1 MDCYK
6 VVSTTSRGRMV
17 VATKKID
24 RGTQLLCEIPT
35 AFVDHDIG
43 ISRMTNR
50 RDQLG
55 PSMLLAVQTIVA
67 MKKSESLA
75 QSMNDLCLSCDG
87 SPDAQANFNSAAFL
101 VNQKTTGSV
110 GLPKCRDVL
119 QQLQVNCFT
128 ATNGDF
134 SHTLGIGLYLQAAAI
149 NHSCDPNACQSFH
162 EETKALSIRATKD
175 IQPGE
180 EITITYIDIGKP
192 TSWRRRELRKTYG
205 FVCMC
210 HRCCSTEDLMENSG
224 IRCQSNCTEC
234 PGELEFCIYVH
245 ITTHP

>member
-1 MDCYK
+1 MLRSSQTKPMATFDSMVTK
-6 VVSTTSRGRMV
+6 VVRTTSRGRMV
-17 VATKKID
+17 VAVRKID
-24 RGTQLLCEIPT
+24 RGTLLLCEIPT
-35 AFVDHDIG
+35 AFVDHDVG
-43 ISRMTNR
+43 YDRTNSR
-50 RDQLG
+50 RDKLG
-55 PSMLLAVQTIVA
+55 PSMLLAVQAIAT
-67 MKKSESLA
+67 MEKSESVA

-87 SPDAQANFNSAAFL
+87 SAEAQANLNSAALL
-101 VNQKTTGSV
+101 VNQQTTGRV

-119 QQLQVNCFT
+119 KQLQVNCFT

-162 EETKALSIRATKD
+162 EESKALSIRATKD

-192 TSWRRRELRKTYG
+192 TSWRRRELRETYG

-210 HRCCSTEDLMENSG
+210 SRCSIEDLMENSG
-224 IRCQSNCTEC
+224 IRCQSSCAGC
-234 PGELEFCIYVH
+234 PGK
-245 ITTHP
+245 